1 VANLPLPMRAI
12 CRYSHGRSADSSLA
26 SLPPAGEFASA
37 YEDPQ
42 SALARAYVSDLSGA
56 AADADVR
63 DLAAEEVAELVRQ

>member
-1 VANLPLPMRAI
+1 MRAI

-37 YEDPQ
+37 HEDPQ
-42 SALARAYVSDLSGA
+42 SALARPYVSDLSGA

-63 DLAAEEVAELVRQ
+63 DLAAEEVAVPVRQLAHART